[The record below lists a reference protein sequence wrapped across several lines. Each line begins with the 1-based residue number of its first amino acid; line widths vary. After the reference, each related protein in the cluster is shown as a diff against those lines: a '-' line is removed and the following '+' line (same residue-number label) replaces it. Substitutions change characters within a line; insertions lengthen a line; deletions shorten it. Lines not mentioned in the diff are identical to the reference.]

1 MALVRNDDCA
11 VGGQEQAARAL
22 ANLASDNDANKVA
35 IVAAGAVDPLIE
47 NVYEADTVLQDAAL
61 EALEALDLAAIA
73 SRVQILQAENRRQ
86 VRRIRR
92 LRARIEELEERHERP
107 RQRDRIEAAQ

>member
-1 MALVRNDDCA
+1 MALVRNDDGA
-11 VGGQEQAARAL
+11 VGGQEQAAWAL

-47 NVYEADTVLQDAAL
+47 NVYDADTALQAAAL
-61 EALEALDLAAIA
+61 GALEALDLASIA
-73 SRVQILQAENRRQ
+73 SRVQTLQAKNG
-86 VRRIRR
+86 R
-92 LRARIEELEERHERP
+92 LRARVGRLRARVEELEERYERP